1 MNQPPPYFRDIEQRT
16 IRRWEQLDADP
27 DLAAPWKQLFKQV
40 KSPQHVISELL
51 QNADDAGATSAW
63 IDVSDGVFSFSHN
76 GEDFTADQFA
86 SLCRFGYSNKRNLH
100 TIGFRGIGFKSTFS
114 VGDEVILLSPT
125 VSVAFKANQF
135 TRPHWRMRPATDGR
149 TTVRIAIKETTV
161 ETALQG
167 SMNQWVTS
175 PVSILFFKN
184 LEQICFNGIQ
194 VRKQDRGQGPTAS
207 SRHFAIE
214 VDGEATQELL
224 LIQSE
229 EAEFPEA
236 AIREIRDERNLD
248 TEDFTMPPCRLEVVL
263 GLSGK
268 NRFFVVLPTGYEP
281 DLPFSVNAPFIQ
293 DPARFRIKDPE
304 TSPTNQW
311 LIQRTGELVATTF
324 REWVTN
330 QGLSLEERSKAYD
343 LLPID
348 SRPSYYWSQDP
359 YDYAEET
366 IRYSFYSRI
375 KDCAILSVDGAI
387 YPAATGISISGSL
400 HDVWESSVL
409 KSLFTCGKQ
418 YLLSRF
424 ISSKAVREL
433 GKRSWIK
440 VFEDA
445 ASIEGFRNSG
455 KLPRPESWSQLAL
468 LWEFI
473 EQSAGRSNKLL
484 KDLPIHPVK
493 GSDTLAFGSQV
504 IRTAS
509 RFERFSKAD
518 VSFLL
523 GNVMQVDHEWI
534 EWIAQRR
541 KDDFPL
547 DHADRILSLCGL
559 NEPARPEFL
568 AMQAANSLFAKERCQ
583 ISDVVRLAHI
593 FASIDAEIPESFYY
607 ACKDQVMRKPSDHLS
622 LADQFGMDEQI
633 PGDWFKE
640 HCLHED
646 YFEPSETCSTD
657 VWFGWAKSKKSRL
670 WVGLPLIES
679 VVTAHSKRDLE
690 KLAKRHQGHEPA
702 EYHYVRDDFEFLTY
716 DFPEELRRAIGKLE
730 DEEVKVWAAVLKALL
745 VAPELLSPTAFKA
758 AAYHQSG
765 RGNKRYL
772 DCGKLVPAW
781 LGRFQGIACLP
792 DTHGNLHVPSALM
805 LRTPETEAVREI
817 EKFVQADFDN
827 HRTQPLLKALG
838 VRSTPSDFQTVIDRI
853 KTFQQ
858 IPNPASYLTRLQKL
872 YEAVDRISLRCA
884 SDAMTRICDQFA
896 TQNLILTDAA
906 TWANSRIVCIHP
918 DVEGVQREETVHS
931 LIRHFG
937 LWQRVGVS
945 PTPSM
950 ERAIGWINDL
960 PKGQKLPPEDVQRLR
975 TYLKRDPGRIWE
987 STGHW
992 LSMDGLWSPV
1002 DTLRHR
1008 ITMQSLVR
1016 TTDLFPDVLK
1026 ACADL
1031 RTLTNEQLEFEAFA
1045 CLRDLSGQVDLRATK
1060 VVEAAHPKADFRW
1073 VTCLGSFLARVILK
1087 DDTRRDRIRAAG
1099 ARMASSRF
1107 IACNEIEVTPFLEAK
1122 PAGPSRKVK
1131 VAWDDD
1137 RILVENLKAIHLLDE
1152 LEKELARVLDD
1163 PEMRDALKV
1172 CLDRDDDFIAEYLN
1186 TRFEFELITE
1196 QQPTTPS
1203 TSEEEPETS
1212 GSENGDEA
1220 DPEDR
1225 DAKERPEE
1233 TAGDDKSSDDESDHS
1248 DDLEDPE
1255 DKDERPTPDR
1265 HQDSGKPK
1273 ADPRF
1278 ETLKRHL
1285 KERGF
1290 VLSPGGDVFAHRDGS
1305 CVQKKS
1311 NPVHCWE
1318 ETDAKGELTHRY
1330 WFAPKSI
1337 YEGVEMPA
1345 ELWSLIHQ
1353 SPAHYQIVE
1362 PLNGAEA
1369 TLTLATDIV
1378 DGVNNRWVKV
1388 YPSRYLIRA
1397 EQN

>member
-1 MNQPPPYFRDIEQRT
+1 MNHPPPYFRDIEQRT
-16 IRRWEQLDADP
+16 VRRWEQLDADP
-27 DLAAPWKQLFKQV
+27 ELAAPWKQLFKQV

-63 IDVSDGVFSFSHN
+63 IDISDGIFSFSHN
-76 GEDFTADQFA
+76 GEDFTEDQFA

-125 VSVAFKANQF
+125 LCVAFKASQF
-135 TRPHWRMRPATDGR
+135 TRPHWKMKPATDGR
-149 TTVRIAIKETTV
+149 TTVRIAIKEATI

-167 SMNQWVTS
+167 SMNHWVTS

-184 LEQICFNGIQ
+184 LEQICFNGTQ

-214 VDGEATQELL
+214 VDGKAVQDLL

-248 TEDFTMPPCRLEVVL
+248 TEDFSMPPCRLEVVL

-293 DPARFRIKDPE
+293 DPARFGIKDPE

-330 QGLSLEERSKAYD
+330 QDLSLEERSKAYD
-343 LLPID
+343 LLPLY
-348 SRPSYYWSQDP
+348 SRTSYYRSPEP
-359 YDYAEET
+359 YDYAERV
-366 IRYSFYSRI
+366 IRESFYSRI

-387 YPAATGISISGSL
+387 FPAATGISISDSL

-418 YLLSRF
+418 FLLSRF

-433 GKRSWIK
+433 GKRSWIQ
-440 VFEDA
+440 VVEDA

-455 KLPRPESWSQLAL
+455 KLPRPVSWAQLAR

-493 GSDTLAFGSQV
+493 GSDTLACGSQV

-509 RFERFSKAD
+509 RFERFSKTD

-534 EWIAQRR
+534 EWIAQRK
-541 KDDFPL
+541 KDDVPL

-568 AMQAANSLFAKERCQ
+568 ATQAANNLFVKGKCA
-583 ISDVVRLAHI
+583 ISDLVRLAHI

-607 ACKDQVMRKPSDHLS
+607 VCRDGEMRKPSDHLS
-622 LADQFGMDEQI
+622 LADQFGVDEHI
-633 PGDWFKE
+633 PTDWVEK

-646 YFEPSETCSTD
+646 YFKPSETCRAD
-657 VWFGWAKSKKSRL
+657 AWLAWAKSKKSRL
-670 WVGLPLIES
+670 WIGLPLGKSDFAYHSRAPFEKIVDRLFGKVPSAYPYKKDDYILES
-679 VVTAHSKRDLE
+679 
-690 KLAKRHQGHEPA
+690 
-702 EYHYVRDDFEFLTY
+702 Y
-716 DFPEELRRAIGKLE
+716 DFPKAILDAIKDQDKAGERSWSAILRAILE
-730 DEEVKVWAAVLKALL
+730 
-745 VAPELLSPTAFKA
+745 APETLPKDCFEVG
-758 AAYHQSG
+758 AYQN
-765 RGNKRYL
+765 GNKYKQKL
-772 DCGKLVPAW
+772 DCGSLVPIW
-781 LGRFQGIACLP
+781 IERLRSRACLP
-792 DTHGNLHVPSALM
+792 DTHGKLHVPSELM
-805 LRTPETEAVREI
+805 LRTPETEAVRDI
-817 EKFVQADFDN
+817 EKFVQVDFDN
-827 HRTQPLLKALG
+827 HRTQPLLKSLG
-838 VRSTPSDFQTVIDRI
+838 VRSTPSDFQTVLDRI
-853 KTFQQ
+853 KAFQQ
-858 IPNPASYLTRLQKL
+858 IPNPASYLTQLQKL

-884 SDAMTRICDQFA
+884 SDAMARICDQFA
-896 TQNLILTDAA
+896 TQNLILTDGA
-906 TWANSRIVCIHP
+906 TWANSRIVCVHP
-918 DVEGVQREETVHS
+918 DVEGDQREESIHS

-945 PTPSM
+945 PSPSI
-950 ERAIGWINDL
+950 ERAISWIGDL
-960 PKGQKLPPEDVQRLR
+960 PKGQKLPSEDVQRLR

-992 LSMDGLWSPV
+992 LSMDGSWSPV
-1002 DTLRHR
+1002 ESLLHR

-1031 RTLTNEQLEFEAFA
+1031 RTLTNEQLEYEAFA
-1045 CLRDLSGQVDLRATK
+1045 CLRDLSGKVDLRATK
-1060 VVEAAHPKADFRW
+1060 VVEAARPKADFRW
-1073 VTCLGSFLARVILK
+1073 VTCLGSFLSRVIIK
-1087 DDTRRDRIRAAG
+1087 DDTRRERIRAAG

-1107 IACNEIEVTPFLEAK
+1107 VACNEIEGTPFLDAK

-1137 RILVENLKAIHLLDE
+1137 RILVENLKPIHLLDD

-1203 TSEEEPETS
+1203 TSEEEPEAS
-1212 GSENGDEA
+1212 GSEIREEA

-1225 DAKERPEE
+1225 DAEEGAAE
-1233 TAGDDKSSDDESDHS
+1233 TAGDDEPSDDESDLP
-1248 DDLEDPE
+1248 DDVEDPE
-1255 DKDERPTPDR
+1255 DEDERPTPDR
-1265 HQDSGKPK
+1265 HPDSAKPK
-1273 ADPRF
+1273 TDPRF
-1278 ETLKRHL
+1278 EALKRHL

-1305 CVQKKS
+1305 SVQKTS

-1318 ETDAKGELTHRY
+1318 ETNAKGELTHRY

-1337 YEGVEMPA
+1337 YEGFELPA
-1345 ELWSLIHQ
+1345 ELWTLIHQ

-1378 DGVNNRWVKV
+1378 DGVKDRWVKV
-1388 YPSRYLIRA
+1388 YPTRYLVRA